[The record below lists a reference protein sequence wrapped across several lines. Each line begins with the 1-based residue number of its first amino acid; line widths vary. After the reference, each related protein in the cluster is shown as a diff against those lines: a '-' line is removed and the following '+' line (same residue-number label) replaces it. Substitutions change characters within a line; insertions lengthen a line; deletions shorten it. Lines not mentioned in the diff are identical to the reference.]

1 MNSKAVKKIV
11 ERETKI
17 IKSSDA
23 LVKDN
28 SHFDDIASFNPHGDS
43 ITLEEATVSKK
54 SSIPLKILFTH
65 SKSTNERFYV
75 FKPFYAFLSGFEKV
89 MLGIC
94 WSDSWSML
102 ECRNFL

>member
-54 SSIPLKILFTH
+54 I
-65 SKSTNERFYV
+65 
-75 FKPFYAFLSGFEKV
+75 
-89 MLGIC
+89 
-94 WSDSWSML
+94 
-102 ECRNFL
+102 